1 MGKKHQSSAS
11 KASQASQKSQSG
23 RRKHLSQG
31 SDTLF
36 DESCD
41 ELELSDHD
49 RLRLRQR
56 LTVLLQV
63 LLMLK
68 YIEHIN

>member
-1 MGKKHQSSAS
+1 MGKNHQSAAS

-63 LLMLK
+63 KSDLK
-68 YIEHIN
+68 IELH